1 VLLETSALVG
11 IALAAAVLFAVASFV
26 MGRRAKRVIT
36 GLIGQQMTTVQS
48 RPLYRTALDNGVDR
62 LYHYQRFNAEHMEHT
77 LANGVVRFS
86 RPSDFND
93 PWDCRPV
100 FSVPENKG
108 ERATL
113 VKWMAAASTKHGT
126 VFNPDERARR
136 VEQLIA
142 KPDLLRR
149 LMDEAAPE
157 MQRQMD
163 ERYRVYC
170 LTTKPACPLMWAHY
184 ADHHCG
190 ICLEINVRQ
199 PDLCAAIQVQYRDT
213 YPTFRLDD
221 NRDLSPFYTKSREW
235 HYEDEYRLVAEE
247 KKGAFDPRTL
257 KTEDQF
263 YTLPPGSLMSI
274 IIGARAPEETRRT
287 IRDIVHRSGHNLLIR
302 QARRSPDRYELVI
315 DPPIGSERTDTAP
328 VITDPGRENG

>member
-1 VLLETSALVG
+1 
-11 IALAAAVLFAVASFV
+11 
-26 MGRRAKRVIT
+26 
-36 GLIGQQMTTVQS
+36 MTKLYS
-48 RPLYRTALDNGVDR
+48 RPGYRTALDNGVDR
-62 LYHYQRFNAEHMEHT
+62 LYHYQKFNAGHLENT
-77 LANGVVRFS
+77 LSNSVVRFS

-93 PWDCRPV
+93 PWDCEPV
-100 FSVPENKG
+100 FSVPEDKDQ
-108 ERATL
+108 RAAL
-113 VKWMAAASTKHGT
+113 VEWMAAASTKHGT
-126 VFNPDERARR
+126 AVDPDERARR
-136 VEQLIA
+136 VEQLIEN
-142 KPDLLRR
+142 PHTLRR

-157 MQRQMD
+157 MQKQMD

-190 ICLEINVRQ
+190 ICLEINVCQ
-199 PDLCAAIQVQYRDT
+199 PDLCAAIQVQYREA

-235 HYEDEYRLVAEE
+235 QYEDEYRLVAEE

-274 IIGARAPEETRRT
+274 IIGARAPEETRRM
-287 IRDIVHRSGHNLLIR
+287 IRDIVDRSGRNLLLR
-302 QARRSPDRYELVI
+302 QARRASDRYELVI
-315 DPPIGSERTDTAP
+315 DPPIGSEHAGVAP
-328 VITDPGRENG
+328 VITDTGRRNG